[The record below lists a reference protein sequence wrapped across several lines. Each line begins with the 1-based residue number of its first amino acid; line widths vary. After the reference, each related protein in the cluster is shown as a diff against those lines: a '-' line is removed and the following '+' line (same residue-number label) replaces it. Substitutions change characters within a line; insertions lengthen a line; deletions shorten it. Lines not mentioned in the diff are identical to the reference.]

1 MTEVICEN
9 VSLSPLVGTR
19 ADQPFILDNISF
31 KAEEGDKIALL
42 GLNGAGK
49 STLLRLLIGVYTPTT
64 GNLSIQGTIGGV
76 LDNGIGFEPEAS
88 GFDNIYYRSYMLG
101 VSKKEIDENIQQIIA
116 FAELESD
123 IHRAIKY
130 YSSGMSMKLSF
141 AISSHWR
148 TDILLMD
155 EVIGVGDKNFQEKAQ
170 HRINSQLLNTKIL
183 FLASHNLPLIKD
195 YCNKGLLLSH
205 GKLDYYGNLDEVLE
219 RYQALF

>member
-1 MTEVICEN
+1 MTEVICNN
-9 VSLSPLVGTR
+9 VSLSPLIDIKQ
-19 ADQPFILDNISF
+19 DQRFMLDNVSF

-49 STLLRLLIGVYTPTT
+49 STLLRLLIGVYKPTI
-64 GNLSIQGTIGGV
+64 GSLNIKGTIGGV

-101 VSKKEIDENIQQIIA
+101 ISKREIEENIRQIID

-123 IHRAIKY
+123 IHRPIKY

-170 HRINSQLLNTKIL
+170 ERINSQLVDTKIL

-195 YCNKGLLLSH
+195 YCNKGLLLAN
-205 GKLDYYGNLDEVLE
+205 GKLDYYGNLDDVLE